1 MASVCLQ
8 LSGFLLGFVGWIC
21 VVIATS
27 TSDWVIRCK
36 YGMNTCR
43 KMDELETKG
52 LWEQCVISTALY
64 HCYSLNQ
71 ILQLPEGV
79 YMDKGVYMDS
89 CYLYELEEGVHMD
102 LYIQTCRALMISAC
116 ILGLPATA
124 LLLSSM
130 PCIHLGDDSVK
141 DKNKRSAI
149 GGVLVLIV
157 AMFCLVS
164 TIWFPVGA
172 HQELGL
178 MSFGF
183 SLYSGWVGGALS
195 LLGGCILTC
204 CSIDSNPSYRQNN
217 RYSYYSKQDP
227 PTNQTPPTG
236 NHAKTA
242 HV

>member
-1 MASVCLQ
+1 MATACLQ
-8 LSGFLLGFVGWIC
+8 LSGFFLSVLGWIC
-21 VVIATS
+21 VIIATS

-71 ILQLPEGV
+71 ILE
-79 YMDKGVYMDS
+79 
-89 CYLYELEEGVHMD
+89 
-102 LYIQTCRALMISAC
+102 
-116 ILGLPATA
+116 LPA
-124 LLLSSM
+124 
-130 PCIHLGDDSVK
+130 
-141 DKNKRSAI
+141 
-149 GGVLVLIV
+149 
-157 AMFCLVS
+157 MFSLVS
-164 TIWFPVGA
+164 TVWFPVGA

-204 CSIDSNPSYRQNN
+204 CSIGSTPSYHQNN
-217 RYSYYSKQDP
+217 RYSYYSKQNP
-227 PTNQTPPTG
+227 PTNQTPPTS

-242 HV
+242 QV

>member
-8 LSGFLLGFVGWIC
+8 LMGFLLSTVGWIC
-21 VVIATS
+21 VIIATS

-64 HCYSLNQ
+64 HCFSLNQ
-71 ILQLPEGV
+71 ILELP
-79 YMDKGVYMDS
+79 
-89 CYLYELEEGVHMD
+89 
-102 LYIQTCRALMISAC
+102 
-116 ILGLPATA
+116 A

-130 PCIHLGDDSVK
+130 PCFHLGDDSVN

-149 GGVLVLIV
+149 GGILVLVV
-157 AMFCLVS
+157 AMFSLAS

-204 CSIDSNPSYRQNN
+204 CSINSTPSYQENN
-217 RYSYYSKQDP
+217 HHSYYSKQNT

>member
-1 MASVCLQ
+1 MASACLQ
-8 LSGFLLGFVGWIC
+8 LTGFLLSFVGWIC
-21 VVIATS
+21 VIIATS

-71 ILQLPEGV
+71 ILELPV
-79 YMDKGVYMDS
+79 
-89 CYLYELEEGVHMD
+89 
-102 LYIQTCRALMISAC
+102 YIQTCRALMVTAS
-116 ILGLPATA
+116 ILGLPAVA
-124 LLLSSM
+124 LLLSAM
-130 PCIHLGDDSVK
+130 PCFHLGDESVN
-141 DKNKRSAI
+141 DKNRRSAV
-149 GGVLVLIV
+149 GGVMVLIGAIFGLV
-157 AMFCLVS
+157 ATV
-164 TIWFPVGA
+164 WFPVGA

-183 SLYSGWVGGALS
+183 SLYSGWVGVALS

-204 CSIDSNPSYRQNN
+204 CSIDSTSSRHQSN
-217 RYSYYSKQDP
+217 RHSYYSKQST
-227 PTNQTPPTG
+227 PTNQTPPPG

>member
-1 MASVCLQ
+1 MASACLQ
-8 LSGFLLGFVGWIC
+8 LCGFLLGFVGWIC
-21 VVIATS
+21 VIISTS
-27 TSDWVIRCK
+27 TSDWVIRCR
-36 YGMNTCR
+36 YGMNTCK

-71 ILQLPEGV
+71 ILQLPV
-79 YMDKGVYMDS
+79 
-89 CYLYELEEGVHMD
+89 
-102 LYIQTCRALMISAC
+102 YIQTCRALMISAC
-116 ILGLPATA
+116 ILGLPAAA

-130 PCIHLGDDSVK
+130 PCFHFGDDSVK

-149 GGVLVLIV
+149 GGILVLLV
-157 AMFCLVS
+157 AIFCLVS
-164 TIWFPVGA
+164 TVWFPVGA
-172 HQELGL
+172 HQEHGL

-183 SLYSGWVGGALS
+183 SLYSGWVGGALC

-204 CSIDSNPSYRQNN
+204 CSIDSASSYRQNN
-217 RYSYYSKQDP
+217 RYSYYSKQTP
-227 PTNQTPPTG
+227 PTDQTPPTG

>member
-1 MASVCLQ
+1 MASASLKLC
-8 LSGFLLGFVGWIC
+8 GFLLSFVGWIC
-21 VVIATS
+21 VIIATS
-27 TSDWVIRCK
+27 TSDWVILCK

-71 ILQLPEGV
+71 ILKLPV
-79 YMDKGVYMDS
+79 
-89 CYLYELEEGVHMD
+89 
-102 LYIQTCRALMISAC
+102 YIQTCRALMISAC
-116 ILGLPATA
+116 ILGLPAAA

-130 PCIHLGDDSVK
+130 PCFQLGDDSVK

-149 GGVLVLIV
+149 GGTLVLIV
-157 AMFCLVS
+157 AVFCLVS

-178 MSFGF
+178 MSFGY

-195 LLGGCILTC
+195 LLGGCILAC
-204 CSIDSNPSYRQNN
+204 CSIDSTSSYSQNN
-217 RYSYYSKQDP
+217 RYSYYSKQNP
-227 PTNQTPPTG
+227 PTNQTPPPG